1 MAKSGKGRNR
11 QPSEEDSL
19 MRVMGTIA
27 QELASTDV
35 QRFYSQVNSLNGTM
49 RTVTPDRFT
58 QTTVCRMN
66 TQTARTNSRL
76 ETQRKQHLAK
86 MLAEMREKP
95 EINPN
100 SKKIVPFP

>member
-1 MAKSGKGRNR
+1 
-11 QPSEEDSL
+11 
-19 MRVMGTIA
+19 MRIMGNIA

-35 QRFYSQVNSLNGTM
+35 QRFYSQVTSLNGTM

-76 ETQRKQHLAK
+76 ETQRKAQLTK
-86 MLAEMREKP
+86 LLSEMREKP

-100 SKKIVPFP
+100 SKKMVRIP